1 MNKMNLVISLCF
13 SVGLMAGCSNKPG
26 IGEVKDQVVEAW
38 KSCGIVKPTDF
49 KKTNGVDNGNNYE
62 IAATYKI
69 EIVKD
74 IPKGNPL
81 QPEVPAGLN
90 DADFAEL
97 RSISSISPA
106 AAPSDDATPEVKA
119 EYAKTQQ
126 AVANRATIEKRI
138 EARKAPYL
146 AAHQQAKE
154 FYENN
159 CMQLAMPLF
168 DFARKNGKN
177 PYALAKG
184 DVIDVSANFTMIKSD
199 NGWVI
204 Q

>member
-1 MNKMNLVISLCF
+1 MNKPNVAISLCF
-13 SVGLMAGCSNKPG
+13 SVSLLAGCSSKPG
-26 IGEVKDQVVEAW
+26 IGDVQDQVVEAW

-49 KKTNGVDNGNNYE
+49 QKTNGVDNGNSYE
-62 IAATYKI
+62 IAATYKL

-81 QPEVPAGLN
+81 RPEVPAGLN
-90 DADFAEL
+90 DADYAEL
-97 RSISSISPA
+97 QSLSSISPA

-126 AVANRATIEKRI
+126 AVANRASIEKRM

-146 AAHQQAKE
+146 AAHLQAKE
-154 FYENN
+154 FYEKN
-159 CMQLAMPLF
+159 CMQWAMPLF
-168 DFARKNGKN
+168 DFARKNGKA

-184 DVIDVSANFTMIKSD
+184 DVIDVSANFTMIKSEK
-199 NGWVI
+199 GWVI